1 MQLKLYIIP
10 GLGQKPT
17 DAPYIEITKLARKSG
32 YATKLIEVDWNQAPN
47 MWLAKT
53 KKQLNN
59 STKKDVILGFSFG
72 AYIAAVLSPK
82 IKSSKFIFC
91 SISPYFLDDKK
102 NLPKLAYKYLGEKLI
117 NELTKNKFPTAS
129 KSPAAFLIG
138 DKDLEIVIERTKKSY
153 RAWNGPKETVI
164 VKNVGHALGK
174 RYLKEIARLI
184 NN

>member
-1 MQLKLYIIP
+1 MKPNIYIIP
-10 GLGQKPT
+10 GLGQEPIDT
-17 DAPYIEITKLARKSG
+17 SYIEIAKLAVKSG
-32 YATKLIEVDWNQAPN
+32 YTTKLIEVNWGQTPD

-117 NELTKNKFPTAS
+117 NELTKNKFPTTS

-138 DKDLEIVIERTKKSY
+138 DKDLEIVIKRTKKSY
-153 RAWNGPKETVI
+153 RAWNGPKKMVI

-174 RYLKEIARLI
+174 RYLKEINKLMER
-184 NN
+184 